1 MTANTLLYALFI
13 LAALI
18 LAAILYLATR
28 PKRADE
34 FDGGWS
40 EENSDVRIT
49 RVRGPYIITKDV

>member
-28 PKRADE
+28 PKRADD
-34 FDGGWS
+34 FDGGFEIENELIRQHRGW
-40 EENSDVRIT
+40 EEQQ
-49 RVRGPYIITKDV
+49 

>member
-28 PKRADE
+28 PKRTDD

-40 EENSDVRIT
+40 TENSDVRIT
-49 RVRGPYIITKDV
+49 RVRSPYIITNDV